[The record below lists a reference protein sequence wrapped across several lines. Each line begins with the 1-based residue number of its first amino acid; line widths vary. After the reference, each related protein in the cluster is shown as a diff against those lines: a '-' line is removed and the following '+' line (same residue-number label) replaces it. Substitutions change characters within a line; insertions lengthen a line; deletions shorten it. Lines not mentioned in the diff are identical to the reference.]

1 MKRKA
6 VYFHL
11 SRGTGGCF
19 RAIAASDR
27 KKEKKSRGKGGTA
40 AGSALHRSRLSMEMM
55 DASLQLAIATALAVE
70 QPKFNGELKWRKKGI
85 LRGKKYDSFYRI
97 SFST

>member
-1 MKRKA
+1 
-6 VYFHL
+6 
-11 SRGTGGCF
+11 
-19 RAIAASDR
+19 
-27 KKEKKSRGKGGTA
+27 
-40 AGSALHRSRLSMEMM
+40 MEMM